1 MELSLGCKTSCCSLW
16 YSLAALALGVWDG
29 RGAAPLHLSPTEDQ
43 SATLSDHWHHVS
55 QRRQMWPLSLTGS
68 CLNRKPSHRSRRGG
82 GWSKGLWLLG
92 ICIEVRSPAANNLTR
107 LRNDGE
113 TSLVHSSFH
122 LKQKVLF
129 ECKLRSS
136 TLDTP
141 LSQTY
146 SQKIN
151 NLSFPEI
158 G

>member
-1 MELSLGCKTSCCSLW
+1 ML
-16 YSLAALALGVWDG
+16 
-29 RGAAPLHLSPTEDQ
+29 Q
-43 SATLSDHWHHVS
+43 S
-55 QRRQMWPLSLTGS
+55 MILTGS
-68 CLNRKPSHRSRRGG
+68 PGPRGLGWEGCSPTSSLSNWGSVCHAEWPLTPCVTAQTDVTLKPHWQLPEQKAQSQIQEGG